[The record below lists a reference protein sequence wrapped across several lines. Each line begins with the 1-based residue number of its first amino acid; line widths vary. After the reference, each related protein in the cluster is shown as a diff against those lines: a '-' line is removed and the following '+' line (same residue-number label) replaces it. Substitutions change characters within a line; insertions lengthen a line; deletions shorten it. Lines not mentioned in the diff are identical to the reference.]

1 MVPIFDPHVHM
12 DTRNCTDYELFALAG
27 VERVLV
33 PCSATRERKFC
44 RRAHAERF
52 DRLLEFERARA
63 ASFGLRCDVALAVSA
78 ADMGDHASA
87 CEGVEEVERRLD
99 RDGVLAVGEL
109 SLRAFTADEVD
120 VFERQL
126 RLAERCNMPVL
137 VEAPP
142 GEAEFARLLDV
153 LERALCRGCAA
164 PGRVCLLD
172 LNRDKLRAAR
182 GLGLGG
188 YGVPVSPRFDGP
200 FALREKLEPAEVLR
214 LLDEFGAERI
224 LLNSGLHAGFAD
236 PLCLP
241 RTVLRLELQALDA
254 ATLRALARGNAE
266 RFFDAR
272 AA

>member
-27 VERVLV
+27 VVRVLV

-44 RRAHAERF
+44 RRGYAERF
-52 DRLLEFERARA
+52 DKLIDFERVRA
-63 ASFGLRCDVALAVSA
+63 ASFGLRCEVALAVSG
-78 ADMGDHASA
+78 ADIGDHDSA

-99 RDGVLAVGEL
+99 REGVVAVGEL
-109 SLRAFTADEVD
+109 SLRAFTPQEVD

-126 RLAERCNMPVL
+126 RLAERRGVPVL
-137 VEAPP
+137 VESPP
-142 GEAEFARLLDV
+142 GWDDFARMLALLESA
-153 LERALCRGCAA
+153 LERGCAS
-164 PGRVCLLD
+164 PHRVCLLD

-182 GLGLGG
+182 HLGLGG
-188 YGVPVSPRFDGP
+188 HGIPVSPRFDGP
-200 FALREKLEPAEVLR
+200 FALREKLEPCEVLR
-214 LLDEFGAERI
+214 LVDEFGEEGI

-241 RTVLRLELQALDA
+241 RTVLRLELEALDP
-254 ATLRALARGNAE
+254 ATLRALALENAE
-266 RFFDAR
+266 RFFDGR